1 MKTCNTLD
9 FKTICFFHEGGKVAC
24 GPRKTNKRSLSFE
37 DFDTT
42 REVDPE
48 WAFEDFRSTEQWTH
62 GFHRYPAKFLPN
74 VVKKIIEDHSP
85 ANCNVIA
92 DLFAGCGTTLV
103 EAKAHGKASIGTDI
117 NPVARLIT
125 KVKTTPIVPEHL
137 QHAYEMLITSFDEY
151 NEANYLNIQKHE
163 RLDHWFFPSEKA
175 KIAFLYDTIH
185 NLDIEET
192 IKEFFYVC
200 ISHILKNCSRWL
212 QSSTKPQ
219 VDPNKVIPNPFDE
232 FKRHCQKMIKSNAE
246 YYDYLNRNG
255 YLNLN
260 VPCDIRL
267 EDARQ
272 TTIESQT
279 VDMIITSPP
288 YVTSYEYADIHQLTG
303 YWMNFIPDMHEFR
316 KQFIGTSYSGNKS
329 FEVSGSE
336 QAQEIVNALAEK
348 SKHIA
353 RDVAQYFNDM
363 QEVAHEMARIL
374 VPNGHACIVIG
385 NTKIKD
391 VQIKSAEVFCEL
403 LENAGLT
410 KEKVIKRSIPHKLM
424 PTLRDSQ
431 NGKFT
436 KQDNPNCKKVYP
448 NEYILIMKK

>member
-1 MKTCNTLD
+1 MFTNKNLIH
-9 FKTICFFHEGGKVAC
+9 KTIKFVDNEEQVLC
-24 GPRKTNKRSLSFE
+24 GLKQSDKETIKHK
-37 DFDTT
+37 DFDVYD
-42 REVDPE
+42 VDPD

-62 GFHRYPAKFLPN
+62 GYHRYPAKFLPN
-74 VVKKIIEDHSP
+74 VVRKIIEEHSP
-85 ANCNVIA
+85 ANCRVIA

-103 EAKAHGKASIGTDI
+103 EAKAHGITSIGTDI
-117 NPVARLIT
+117 NPVAKLIAE
-125 KVKTTPIVPEHL
+125 VKTTPIAPEAL
-137 QHAYEMLITSFDEY
+137 RFAYDNLTVCFDEY
-151 NEANYLNIQKHE
+151 NEADYANIQKHE
-163 RLDHWFFPSEKA
+163 RLDHWFSPTEKA
-175 KIAFLYDTIH
+175 KIAFLFDKVSR
-185 NLDIEET
+185 LDVDEA

-219 VDPNKVIPNPFDE
+219 VDPNKPIPDPFVE
-232 FKRHCQKMIKSNAE
+232 FKRHCQKMIKNNGE
-246 YYDYLNRNG
+246 YYSFLNDNG
-255 YLNLN
+255 YLDT
-260 VPCDIRL
+260 PCEILLR
-267 EDARQ
+267 DARC
-272 TTIESQT
+272 TTIDTES

-303 YWMNFIPDMHEFR
+303 YWMDFIPDMHEFR

-363 QEVAHEMARIL
+363 QEVANEMARIL
-374 VPNGHACIVIG
+374 VPDGHACIVIG

-403 LENAGLT
+403 LENAGLIK
-410 KEKVIKRSIPHKLM
+410 KEVIKRSIPHKLM
-424 PTLRDSQ
+424 PTLRDSK

-448 NEYILIMKK
+448 NEYIIIMKKK